1 MQITHEVARSKYDS
15 SIETTNFAR
24 LIRIILGPCSDVL
37 RAVLKKE
44 MLPSNLSTELKSV
57 LFSYPNYKNM
67 INKRKQ
73 NLVYDKDYSQF
84 DIPLLYF
91 LFSKVTKI
99 CEHHR
104 KWGNEPT
111 PEDTTVSANIERIV
125 LIRDTYI
132 VHARGIGIPDSE
144 FEKLWKKLVLI
155 VKRLEGGIRRSTV
168 YQDAVTRL
176 KSCSMDPDVNNDKE
190 NLQGL
195 LKNKMVIIQL
205 LKYLDINDD
214 CYEYNVSY
222 YFCYW
227 LMQMEKKK
235 LTKETTKKRTLNN
248 DHQM

>member
-1 MQITHEVARSKYDS
+1 MARSKYDS
-15 SIETTNFAR
+15 SSETTNFAR

-44 MLPSNLSTELKSV
+44 MYPSRLSEKLTSV
-57 LFSYPNYKNM
+57 LDSNRYYRTNI
-67 INKRKQ
+67 INKTKE
-73 NLVYDKDYSQF
+73 NLVYAKDYSQF

-91 LFSKVTKI
+91 LFSKVTEI
-99 CEHHR
+99 CEHPR
-104 KWGNEPT
+104 KCGNEPT
-111 PEDTTVSANIERIV
+111 PEDTTVSANIERIY
-125 LIRDTYI
+125 LIRNTYI

-155 VKRLEGGIRRSTV
+155 VKRLEEVIGNSTV

-176 KSCSMDPDVNNDKE
+176 KSCSMDPDVNKDKE

-195 LKNKMVIIQL
+195 LKNTMVIIQL

-222 YFCYW
+222 FFVIGLCKW
-227 LMQMEKKK
+227 
-235 LTKETTKKRTLNN
+235 KKRKTI
-248 DHQM
+248 